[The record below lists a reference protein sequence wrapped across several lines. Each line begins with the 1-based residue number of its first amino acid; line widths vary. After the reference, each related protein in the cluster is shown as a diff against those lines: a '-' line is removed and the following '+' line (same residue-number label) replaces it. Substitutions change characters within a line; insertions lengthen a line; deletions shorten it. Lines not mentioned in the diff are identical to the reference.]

1 MKQKNKIFHLVN
13 IIGIII
19 ILLPISIFSADNIFY
34 RGVRPM
40 SMGGAFTAVGDDYNS
55 RNWNPASL
63 ATQNSWDL
71 TIELVPKIT
80 KDVGDELMNFSQG
93 KGLIQDTI
101 DIMDEFQNTTN
112 SGGINMTDPVTQK
125 MLTQVDKISSKI
137 IEGGNEFYAGF
148 SIRPWKIAFGVSQTS
163 TLRTYIVKSAM
174 TQSLFFPQA
183 FSWIDNK
190 VIYTAS
196 VDIVPT
202 VSKAFT
208 IKEIIPVPKFLSD
221 GDMTDRDLNWG
232 MNIKYLMRAKYSDE
246 DNPLSFTDLGNEQ
259 ALKEKSGIPKD
270 MNDLP
275 IGEGIGLDVGTII
288 KLNDYLNMGLNVQDI
303 GVTDIV
309 YDKDKSFKT
318 TDEEFPTNLRIGAA
332 FKPLKFMGYKKTKAM
347 DMTLSADL
355 DNVNGTARDN
365 TDFMDKTHVGLETKF
380 SLWRDFIGLGFR
392 VGANQGFPTY
402 GVTLNGLWI
411 FSVQA
416 SMYGTDFADYYT
428 LSGGLVF

>member
-1 MKQKNKIFHLVN
+1 MKQRYRIFRLSN
-13 IIGIII
+13 IILIAIILFPIII
-19 ILLPISIFSADNIFY
+19 FAADNVFY

-40 SMGGAFTAVGDDYNS
+40 AMGGAFTAVGDDYNS

-80 KDVGDELMNFSQG
+80 KDVGDELMNFAQG

-101 DIMDEFQNTTN
+101 DVMDEFQKTTN

-148 SIRPWKIAFGVSQTS
+148 SIRPWKIAFGVSQSS

-174 TQSLFFPQA
+174 NQSLFFPQA

-196 VDIVPT
+196 VDVVPT
-202 VSKAFT
+202 ISKAFT
-208 IKEIIPVPKFLSD
+208 IKEIIPVPKFLSE

-232 MNIKYLMRAKYSDE
+232 VNLKYLLRAKYSDE
-246 DNPLSFTDLGNEQ
+246 KDPLAFTDLGNEA
-259 ALKEKSGIPKD
+259 ALKQKSGIPKD

-275 IGEGIGLDVGTII
+275 IGKGIGADIGTII

-303 GVTDIV
+303 GVTKIE
-309 YDKDKSFKT
+309 YDKDKTYT
-318 TDEEFPTNLRIGAA
+318 TIDEEFPTNLRIGAA
-332 FKPLKFMGYKKTKAM
+332 FKPLKFMGYKNTKAM
-347 DMTLSADL
+347 DMTLAADL
-355 DNVNGTARDN
+355 DNLNGSARDN
-365 TDFMDKTHVGLETKF
+365 TDFADKTHLGFETKF
-380 SLWRDFIGLGFR
+380 SLWRDFLGLGLR
-392 VGANQGFPTY
+392 VGENQGFPTY
-402 GVTLNGLWI
+402 GVTLNGLWF
-411 FSVQA
+411 FSLQA